1 MQDNRKYY
9 IKEKQRRRMN
19 MKRTMF
25 ISQTL
30 IFAER
35 EIVNSI
41 NISVSTKKINI
52 ERENYVE
59 NIDKT
64 CKISK
69 DYYEKKINQ

>member
-64 CKISK
+64 CKMSK
-69 DYYEKKINQ
+69 DYYQKKIN

>member
-64 CKISK
+64 CKMSK
-69 DYYEKKINQ
+69 DYYEKKIN

>member
-35 EIVNSI
+35 ETVNSI

-64 CKISK
+64 CKMSK
-69 DYYEKKINQ
+69 DYYEKKIN

>member
-19 MKRTMF
+19 MKRAMF

-64 CKISK
+64 CKMSK
-69 DYYEKKINQ
+69 DYYEKKIN

>member
-69 DYYEKKINQ
+69 DYYEKKIN

>member
-25 ISQTL
+25 ISQTV

-64 CKISK
+64 CKMSK
-69 DYYEKKINQ
+69 DYYEKKIN

>member
-25 ISQTL
+25 MSQTL

-64 CKISK
+64 CKMSK
-69 DYYEKKINQ
+69 DYYEKKIN

>member
-19 MKRTMF
+19 MKRAMF

-64 CKISK
+64 CKMSK

>member
-59 NIDKT
+59 NIGKT
-64 CKISK
+64 CKMSK
-69 DYYEKKINQ
+69 DYYEKKIN

>member
-52 ERENYVE
+52 ESTMQ
-59 NIDKT
+59 KT
-64 CKISK
+64 LIKLAK
-69 DYYEKKINQ
+69 

>member
-1 MQDNRKYY
+1 MLVLKLARKYKTKSMQDNRKYY

-41 NISVSTKKINI
+41 KISVSTKKINI
-52 ERENYVE
+52 ES
-59 NIDKT
+59 T
-64 CKISK
+64 M
-69 DYYEKKINQ
+69 

>member
-25 ISQTL
+25 ISQTV

-64 CKISK
+64 CKMSK

>member
-64 CKISK
+64 CKMSK
-69 DYYEKKINQ
+69 DYYQKKINQ

>member
-64 CKISK
+64 CKMSK
-69 DYYEKKINQ
+69 DYCEKKINQ

>member
-64 CKISK
+64 CKMSK
-69 DYYEKKINQ
+69 DYCEKKIN

>member
-41 NISVSTKKINI
+41 KISVSTKKINI
-52 ERENYVE
+52 ESTMQ
-59 NIDKT
+59 KT
-64 CKISK
+64 LIKLAK
-69 DYYEKKINQ
+69 

>member
-1 MQDNRKYY
+1 
-9 IKEKQRRRMN
+9 

-41 NISVSTKKINI
+41 KISVSTKKINI
-52 ERENYVE
+52 ESTMQ
-59 NIDKT
+59 KT
-64 CKISK
+64 LIKFAK
-69 DYYEKKINQ
+69 

>member
-52 ERENYVE
+52 ETENYVE

-64 CKISK
+64 CKMSK
-69 DYYEKKINQ
+69 DYYEKKIN

>member
-64 CKISK
+64 CKMSK

>member
-25 ISQTL
+25 ISQRL

-64 CKISK
+64 CKMSK
-69 DYYEKKINQ
+69 DYYEKKIN